1 MKMVLVTARD
11 FPRHQRGGFTFV
23 EGIVACAIT
32 LILFVSFYSAMQQGY
47 VIIRSARENLRA
59 TQILVGQMEG
69 IRLYTWNQ
77 LTNTTLM
84 PTQFTTSYYPDGLS
98 VNGTNSYG
106 GITYAGTVAVT
117 AATLTNP
124 ASSYATNMYQ
134 VTVQLSWQSGSVLHT
149 RQMTT
154 YCSRYGVQNYVW
166 SRPN

>member
-1 MKMVLVTARD
+1 MKTAQANARD

-23 EGIVACAIT
+23 EGIVAAAIT
-32 LILFVSFYSAMQQGY
+32 LILFVTFYSAMQQGY
-47 VIIRSARENLRA
+47 VIIRNARENLRA

-84 PTQFTTSYYPDGLS
+84 PTQFVTAYYPDGMS
-98 VNGTNSYG
+98 GSGTNSYQ
-106 GITYAGTVAVT
+106 GITYTGTMSVAAV
-117 AATLTNP
+117 TLTNP

-134 VTVQLSWQSGSVLHT
+134 VTVQLNWQSGSVLHS

-154 YCSRYGVQNYVW
+154 YCAKYGVQNYVW
-166 SRPN
+166 SKPN